1 MIATLRIRIC
11 AALFCLAL
19 PLSAW
24 AQGEAI
30 PLPDAAVLEDGATN
44 AVETQTDPFDPAA
57 FDRLA
62 RRAEDLAASE
72 TASPFAIG
80 RLRAELVV
88 WRDHFLAKSRQNAG
102 RLATLNAQIAA
113 LGPVPENGQEPQQ
126 VADRRADL
134 VEQRNDLIAPRLL
147 AQEAYVR
154 AEGLIREF
162 DARALQRDTA
172 ALVQRGPVPFGLS
185 AMHEAVGG
193 IGGLVRIVSTEV
205 TGRIRTGLAAGT
217 LLQVLPQAILL
228 FAVGIGLL
236 SFGRSMVTRWRG
248 RLSEMQGRWV
258 PLLRFF
264 VSFAQIIV
272 PLIGLTIATQA
283 LELLG
288 IFGLRGTDI
297 VDAIPSAGF
306 CAIFGWWL
314 SRQIFPQGAEAGYLR
329 YDPAVRAR
337 GRIYVMAIG
346 WIAAVVVLVSAGLRT
361 IDLSEA
367 ARAVA
372 QWPVLVVTGLCLWRL
387 GRLIRTP
394 PMPTPEDAPS
404 SGGRSRLLVGRF
416 CIAVALVAPTIAA
429 FGFGFAGR
437 SLLVSSILSLSLAA
451 VLYLMQRIIQDLL
464 ERPSEDED
472 NRGIYA
478 LLPVFV
484 TFALFVISAPFFALI
499 WGARVED
506 LLEIWTRFREGFAIG
521 ETRLSPTD
529 FLMFVF
535 VFALGYL
542 LTRFVQGLLR
552 RSVLP
557 RTRLDLGAQNALVAG
572 LGYVGIILASVFAIT
587 TAGLDLSNL
596 AIVAGALSV
605 GIGFGLQTIV
615 SNFVSGIILLIERPV
630 SEGDWIEVGGQ
641 MGVVRSISVRSTR
654 IETFDRR
661 DVIVPNADLVSGQV
675 TNWTRN
681 NWAGR
686 IIVPVGVAYG
696 TDTEKVAR
704 ILQEIAEAHPVVQKM
719 PPPNIH
725 FAGFGADS
733 LDFEIRAILNDV
745 NFVISAKSDIN
756 HAIAKRFAEE
766 GIEIPF
772 AQRDIWLRNPEA
784 LKG

>member
-1 MIATLRIRIC
+1 MIAGLRIRIC
-11 AALFCLAL
+11 AALLCLAL
-19 PLSAW
+19 PLSAL
-24 AQGEAI
+24 AQDEAMTE
-30 PLPDAAVLEDGATN
+30 PDVGVLEGGATY
-44 AVETQTDPFDPAA
+44 AVETQTDPYDPAA

-62 RRAEDLAASE
+62 QRAEDVAANE
-72 TASPFAIG
+72 NASPFAIG
-80 RLRAELVV
+80 RLRAELVL
-88 WRDHFLAKSRQNAG
+88 WRDHFLAKSRENAG
-102 RLATLNAQIAA
+102 RLATINAQLAA
-113 LGPVPENGQEPQQ
+113 LGPVPENGEEPQQ
-126 VADRRADL
+126 VADRRAEL
-134 VEQRNDLIAPRLL
+134 VAQRNDLIAPRLL

-162 DARALQRDTA
+162 DALALQRDTA
-172 ALVQRGPVPFGLS
+172 ALALRGPTPFSLS
-185 AMHEAVGG
+185 AMQEAAGG
-193 IGGLVRIVSTEV
+193 IGGLFRIVATEV
-205 TGRIRTGLAAGT
+205 TGRIRAGLAAGT
-217 LLQVLPQAILL
+217 LVAVLPQSVLL
-228 FAVGIGLL
+228 LAVGIGLL
-236 SFGRSMVTRWRG
+236 SFGRAIVTGWRS
-248 RLSEMQGRWV
+248 RLSEMRGRWL

-272 PLIGLTIATQA
+272 PLTGLTVVTQA

-297 VDAIPSAGF
+297 VEAIPAAGF

-314 SRQIFPQGAEAGYLR
+314 SRQLFPQGADAGHLR

-337 GRIYVMAIG
+337 GRIYVTAIG
-346 WIAAVVVLVSAGLRT
+346 WIAAIAVLVGAGLRT

-372 QWPVLVVTGLCLWRL
+372 QWPVLVVTGICLWRL
-387 GRLIRTP
+387 GRLIQTQ
-394 PMPTPEDAPS
+394 PMPVSEDAPAI
-404 SGGRSRLLVGRF
+404 GAKSRVLVGRF
-416 CIAVALVAPTIAA
+416 CVAVAIIAPTIAA

-437 SLLVSSILSLSLAA
+437 SLLTSSILSLSLMA
-451 VLYLMQRIIQDLL
+451 VLFLTQRIIHELL
-464 ERPSEDED
+464 ERPPEDGD
-472 NRGIYA
+472 NRGLYA

-484 TFALFVISAPFFALI
+484 TFVLFVISAPLFTLI

-521 ETRLSPTD
+521 ETQLSPTD

-542 LTRFVQGLLR
+542 LTRFVQGMLR
-552 RSVLP
+552 RTVLP

-686 IIVPVGVAYG
+686 LIVPVGVAYG

-704 ILQEIAEAHPVVQKM
+704 ILQEIAEAHPVVQKF
-719 PPPNIH
+719 PPPVIH

-745 NFVISAKSDIN
+745 NYVISARSDIN

-766 GIEIPF
+766 GIAIPF
-772 AQRDIWLRNPEA
+772 AQRDIWLRNPEV